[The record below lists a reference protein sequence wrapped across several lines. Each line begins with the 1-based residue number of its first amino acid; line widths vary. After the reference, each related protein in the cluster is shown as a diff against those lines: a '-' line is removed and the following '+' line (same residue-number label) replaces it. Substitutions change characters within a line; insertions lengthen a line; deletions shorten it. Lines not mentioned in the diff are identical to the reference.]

1 MDDEFTKLYAL
12 LTSLSLKNK
21 IIQAETKE
29 EKKETVEAPAAL
41 EAIEALEEPVA
52 TEALEAL
59 EAPEDKVSQVKKTSR
74 RNECI
79 PCISCKRPFYTDGF
93 LARHLRHN
101 PKCKKYTDKYNLREQ
116 QKRLKEDQKLADE
129 QKQIEEQKTKQD
141 KMPLHKYVNEC
152 LEKSITGELLQCKF
166 CGERFISSYM
176 HYMHYETASSCNI
189 KAFAE
194 FKKYM

>member
-1 MDDEFTKLYAL
+1 MDDEFTKLYTL

-21 IIQAETKE
+21 IIQVETKE
-29 EKKETVEAPAAL
+29 EQKEIVETI
-41 EAIEALEEPVA
+41 EASEASEQIEALE
-52 TEALEAL
+52 
-59 EAPEDKVSQVKKTSR
+59 VKKTSR
-74 RNECI
+74 RNESI

-116 QKRLKEDQKLADE
+116 QKRLKQDQKLADE

-141 KMPLHKYVNEC
+141 KMPLHNYVNEC
-152 LEKSITGELLQCKF
+152 LEKSITGETLQCRF
-166 CGERFISSYM
+166 CGERFINLYA
-176 HYMHYETASSCNI
+176 HYTHYETALACNT